1 MCLVVAELAYSQEPK
16 KSEAASLQG
25 HDEIISRLG
34 TAYAAFNR
42 GDFDAAVAVL
52 VPKIEW
58 TLLISASQ
66 SATIPR
72 GKVSSDNRGRAEH
85 EYDCKSNQPVR
96 NLIQT
101 LVLIA

>member
-1 MCLVVAELAYSQEPK
+1 LKIITVALMRLVVAELAYSDEPK
-16 KSEAASLQG
+16 KSEAASLQR
-25 HDEIISRLG
+25 HDEIISQLC

-72 GKVSSDNRGRAEH
+72 GEVSPDNRGRAEH
-85 EYDCKSNQPVR
+85 EYDCKS
-96 NLIQT
+96 
-101 LVLIA
+101 